1 MIPSHHSLSSRPV
14 PALSAIGFGLLSTMA
29 AGTTLLA
36 ILCSQIVAQRPAG
49 QGILV
54 FHLGKEGEIRLWNEP
69 IRPQDVPAL
78 LSRARLRSATG
89 PRLVVRLVPDPRVP
103 WGVVNGM
110 LSRLRPPA
118 QPDSWIL
125 QLELP

>member
-1 MIPSHHSLSSRPV
+1 MTQPHLFPSRPV
-14 PALSAIGFGLLSTMA
+14 PSLTAIGFGLLSVMA
-29 AGTTLLA
+29 TGSTLLA

-49 QGILV
+49 QGVLV
-54 FHLGKEGEIRLWNEP
+54 FHLGKAGELRLWNQP

-78 LSRARLRSATG
+78 LERARLRSKTAQ
-89 PRLVVRLVPDPRVP
+89 RLVVRLVPDPLVP

-118 QPDSWIL
+118 LRDGWIL
-125 QLELP
+125 QLQLP

>member
-1 MIPSHHSLSSRPV
+1 MIQPHFYPSRPV
-14 PALSAIGFGLLSTMA
+14 PALTAIGFGLLSIMA

-49 QGILV
+49 QGVLV
-54 FHLGKEGEIRLWNEP
+54 FHLGKEGELRLWNQP

-78 LSRARLRSATG
+78 LERARLRPKTAQ
-89 PRLVVRLVPDPRVP
+89 RLVVRLVPDPQVP

-118 QPDSWIL
+118 PRDSWIL
-125 QLELP
+125 QLQLP